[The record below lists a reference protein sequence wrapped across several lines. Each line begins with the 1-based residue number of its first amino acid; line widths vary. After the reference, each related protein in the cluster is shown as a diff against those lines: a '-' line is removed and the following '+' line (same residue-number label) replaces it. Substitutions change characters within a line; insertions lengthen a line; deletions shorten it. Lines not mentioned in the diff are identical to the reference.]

1 MSSFTSP
8 FTGTVIEPTDV
19 SYFALSFSANTPLY
33 WPSVVNPTQVAVARI
48 MDCTPTTSG
57 LSILLPEA
65 DQGAVGSDILFT
77 NKSGTYSFTVT
88 DASGL
93 NGTTISPGAS
103 VYFYLTNNTTYAGVW
118 SNTIFG
124 LNTSVAS
131 AATLAGAG
139 LTVVSGQLATTSN
152 ISQVSVAPTLT
163 DASRGVTYV
172 WTAGVGSITLPSTT
186 GLSAGWWIGFRNNG
200 TGTLTFNRTNTELIN
215 GNTNI
220 QTNSGDSGFIYY
232 DIGSG
237 NFFTVG
243 WVVASNVTFTAAS
256 YDVDSIS
263 GGSLSL
269 TAYAPILQTYLA
281 LSGSRS
287 SNLLVTLPAV
297 TQYYVISNAVPNTV
311 GYAISFQASGSS
323 VAPIVISPEATA
335 TLLCTGGNLLVITQS
350 IISSFTAPA
359 TGTAAAPEFTF
370 SADPASGMYLIGTSQ
385 LGLAA
390 NGRNILNMNYTN
402 TAAPTMSTPGTFT
415 ALQGISGGGF

>member
-19 SYFALSFSANTPLY
+19 SYFALSFSSNTPLY

-131 AATLAGAG
+131 ASTLAGAG
-139 LTVVSGQLATTSN
+139 LTVVSGKLATTSN

-263 GGSLSL
+263 GGALSL
-269 TAYAPILQTYLA
+269 TAYAPILQTYVA

-297 TQYYVISNAVPNTV
+297 TQYYVISNAVPTSV

-323 VAPIVISPEATA
+323 VAPIVISPGSTA

-402 TAAPTMSTPGTFT
+402 TSAPSLSTPGTFT
-415 ALQGISGGGF
+415 ALLGISGGGF

>member
-19 SYFALSFSANTPLY
+19 SYYALSFSSNTQLY
-33 WPSVVNPTQVAVARI
+33 WPSVVNPTQVPAARI
-48 MDCTPTTSG
+48 MNCTPSASS
-57 LSILLPEA
+57 LAIALPEA

-77 NKSGTYSFTVT
+77 NLSNTYSFTVT

-103 VYFYLTNNTTYAGVW
+103 VYFYLTNNTTFAGTW

-131 AATLAGAG
+131 ASTLAGAG
-139 LTVVSGQLATTSN
+139 LTVISGKLATTSN
-152 ISQVSVAPTLT
+152 IVQVSTAPTLT
-163 DASRGVTYV
+163 DASRANTYV
-172 WTAGVGSITLPSTT
+172 WTAGVGSISLPSTT
-186 GLSAGWWIGFRNNG
+186 GLSAGWWIGFRNAG

-215 GNTNI
+215 GNISI
-220 QTNSGDSGFIYY
+220 QTNAGDSGFIYY

-243 WVVASNVTFTAAS
+243 WIVSSNITFTAAS
-256 YDVDSIS
+256 YDVDSVS
-263 GGSLSL
+263 GSNLSL
-269 TAYAPILQTYLA
+269 TAYAPNLQTYVA
-281 LSGSRS
+281 LSGTRS
-287 SNLLVTLPAV
+287 TNLLVTLPAV
-297 TQYYVISNAVPNTV
+297 TQYYVISNALPNTV
-311 GYAISFQASGSS
+311 GYALSFQASGSS
-323 VAPIVISPEATA
+323 SSPITISPGSTA
-335 TLLCTGGNLLVITQS
+335 TILCSAGNLLVITQS

-370 SADPASGMYLIGTSQ
+370 NADNSSGMYLIGTSQ

-402 TAAPTMSTPGTFT
+402 TSAATMSTPGSFT

>member
-19 SYFALSFSANTPLY
+19 SYFALSFSSNTPLY

>member
-139 LTVVSGQLATTSN
+139 LTVVSGKLATTSN

-163 DASRGVTYV
+163 DTSRGVTYV
-172 WTAGVGSITLPSTT
+172 WTAGVGSISLPSTT

-220 QTNSGDSGFIYY
+220 QTNPGDSGFIYY

-297 TQYYVISNAVPNTV
+297 TQYYVISNSVPNTV